1 MKKIYSVRDVVTGQS
16 TFIQL
21 AHNQQAAIRDL
32 FPVVSRAYPLKDVEL
47 FEIGTFDENTLKI
60 VPCNPVL
67 IPWSDYQ
74 FPVSQAENLSLLGD
88 DVVKAFEQNNK
99 HQTQKINVKS
109 YDSLNK

>member
-1 MKKIYSVRDVVTGQS
+1 MKKIYSVRDAITGQS

-21 AHNQQAAIRDL
+21 AHNSQSAIRDL

-47 FEIGTFDENTLKI
+47 FEIGQFDENSLEI
-60 VPCNPVL
+60 IPCEPVL

-74 FPVSQAENLSLLGD
+74 FPVSQAENLSLLGP
-88 DVVKAFEQNNK
+88 DVVKAFEQNQK
-99 HQTQKINVKS
+99 HQEEKVNVQS

>member
-1 MKKIYSVRDVVTGQS
+1 MKKIYSVRDVITGQS

-32 FPVVSRAYPLKDVEL
+32 FPVVSRAYPLKDIEL
-47 FEIGTFDENTLKI
+47 YQIGDFDENTLAI
-60 VPCNPVL
+60 TPSEPVL
-67 IPWSDYQ
+67 VPWSDYQ

-99 HQTQKINVKS
+99 HQTEKVNVKS

>member
-1 MKKIYSVRDVVTGQS
+1 MKKIYSVRDVITGQS

-32 FPVVSRAYPLKDVEL
+32 FPVVSRAYPLKDIEL
-47 FEIGTFDENTLKI
+47 YEIGEFDENSLKI
-60 VPCNPVL
+60 ISCEPVL

-88 DVVKAFEQNNK
+88 DVVKAFEQNKN
-99 HQTQKINVKS
+99 HQTEKKNVVS